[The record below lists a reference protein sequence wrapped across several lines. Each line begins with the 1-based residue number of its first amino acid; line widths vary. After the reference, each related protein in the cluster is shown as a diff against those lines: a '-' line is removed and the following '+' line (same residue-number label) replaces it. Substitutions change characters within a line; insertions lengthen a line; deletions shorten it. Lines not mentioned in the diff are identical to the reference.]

1 MVRKNKKKTNNMPE
15 SKFFTTKEGYKIHYI
30 IKRFNNKKPF
40 IYFQHGLTGNHTVWK
55 GHMKYMT
62 EHKQPFIVIDLLGHG
77 DSQKVMGKKCYEV
90 KNQGS
95 YIMQV
100 LQHEKIKNHIVVA
113 QCYGSMISL
122 YNEIHRDTKSKALVL
137 VGAPLRNPTKI
148 FVHKRA
154 EPLTWLFRAL
164 FVYPTGILGMIFG
177 RRKFYPTIKYHKHI
191 NDGRWYI
198 FILDMIGTPK
208 AAYSWSIESMIK
220 TNLVPHL
227 RKIKKPI
234 LLVYGEGD
242 IVPYQEPHA
251 QMLKAMDIRG
261 TIILRGI
268 DHLVTMRAPIQ
279 LSKEIL
285 KFIKE
290 VSSI

>member
-1 MVRKNKKKTNNMPE
+1 MKNKKQKKGPE
-15 SKFFTTKEGYKIHYI
+15 NKFIITKEGYRINYI
-30 IKRFNNKKPF
+30 IKRFNNNKPF
-40 IYFQHGLTGNHTVWK
+40 IYFQHGLTGNHTVWNR
-55 GHMKYMT
+55 HMKYML

-90 KNQGS
+90 KNQCS

-100 LQHEKIKNHIVVA
+100 LRHEKIKNHIVVS

-137 VGAPLRNPTKI
+137 IGAPLRNPTKI
-148 FVHKRA
+148 FVHKKA

-164 FVYPTGILGMIFG
+164 FVYPTGILGMILG
-177 RRKFYPTIKYHKHI
+177 RRKYYPTIRYNKHV

-220 TNLVPHL
+220 VNLVPHL
-227 RKIKKPI
+227 KKIKKPVI
-234 LLVYGEGD
+234 LVYGEHD
-242 IVPYQEPHA
+242 IIPYQEPHA
-251 QMLKAMDIRG
+251 QILESMDVRK
-261 TIILRGI
+261 TVIIKGI

-285 KFIKE
+285 EFIKE
-290 VSSI
+290 IK